1 MPNEKKTKLYK
12 LHIHYV
18 LFMYLYSLHI
28 TLESYV
34 KSLGK
39 MINQRK
45 V

>member
-18 LFMYLYSLHI
+18 HLYSLHI